1 MHYIIPITGIL
12 TNITDSL
19 HFSKKVTTNVLSLL
33 TELTVN
39 DMSEISKADIH
50 WYNNYM
56 GVETLHPLVSV
67 IDYSKLDP
75 IHSFRINIDF
85 YAVFMKDTKTGSLTY
100 GRNYYDYQEGS
111 IVCAAP
117 GQVLGTDAPEE
128 VFQPKGWGL
137 LFHPDLIY
145 GTSLASKMK
154 KYTFFSY
161 ESNEALH
168 LSKKEQ
174 GIILDCFNRIL
185 EELNNNIDNHSQTLV
200 SVYIELLL
208 DYCVRFYERQF
219 ITRKTVNKDILTRFE
234 NLLEDYFETDSPQT
248 IGLPTVK
255 SCADQLFLSPN
266 YFGDLIKKETGKT
279 AQEYIQIKIIGIAK
293 DRLQDSS
300 KTISE
305 IAYELGFQY
314 VPHFNRSFKKIVG
327 CTPNE
332 YRTQAS

>member
-1 MHYIIPITGIL
+1 M
-12 TNITDSL
+12 
-19 HFSKKVTTNVLSLL
+19 
-33 TELTVN
+33 
-39 DMSEISKADIH
+39 MEIVKADIH

-67 IDYSKLDP
+67 INHSKLAP
-75 IHSFRINIDF
+75 IHSFKINIDF
-85 YAVFMKDTKTGSLTY
+85 YAIFLKETNLGSLTY
-100 GRNYYDYQEGS
+100 GRKYYDYQKGT

-117 GQVLGTDAPEE
+117 GQVIGGEE
-128 VFQPKGWGL
+128 TEEALQPKGWGL
-137 LFHPDLIY
+137 IFHPDLIY
-145 GTSLASKMK
+145 GTPLASKMK
-154 KYTFFSY
+154 KYTYFSY

-174 GIILDCFNRIL
+174 TIVLDCFNRIL
-185 EELNNNIDNHSQTLV
+185 DELNNNIDSHSQTLV

-208 DYCVRFYERQF
+208 DYFVRFYERQF
-219 ITRKTVNKDILTRFE
+219 ITRKTVNKDILIRFE
-234 NLLEDYFETDSPQT
+234 NLLNDYFTSDKPQI

-255 SCADQLFLSPN
+255 SCAEQLFLSPN

-279 AQEYIQIKIIGIAK
+279 PQEYIQIKIIGVAK
-293 DRLQDSS
+293 DRLQDTS

-327 CTPNE
+327 CSPSE
-332 YRTQAS
+332 YRLIN

>member
-1 MHYIIPITGIL
+1 MPVIIPITGIL
-12 TNITDSL
+12 INITDSDNY
-19 HFSKKVTTNVLSLL
+19 SKKMVVDVLSLL
-33 TELTVN
+33 SESTGN
-39 DMSEISKADIH
+39 DMSEIVKADIH
-50 WYNNYM
+50 WYNNHM

-67 IDYSKLDP
+67 IDFSKLNP
-75 IHSFRINIDF
+75 IHSFKINIDF
-85 YAVFMKDTKTGSLTY
+85 YAVFLKDTKTGSLTY

-111 IVCAAP
+111 IVCVSP
-117 GQVLGTDAPEE
+117 GQVLGTDAPAE

-145 GTSLASKMK
+145 GTSLAPKMK

-174 GIILDCFNRIL
+174 TIVLDCFNRIL
-185 EELNNNIDNHSQTLV
+185 DELNNNIDNHSQTLV

-208 DYCVRFYERQF
+208 DYFVRFYERQF
-219 ITRKTVNKDILTRFE
+219 ITRKTVNKDVLTRFE
-234 NLLEDYFETDSPQT
+234 NLLDDYFTTDKPQT

-255 SCADQLFLSPN
+255 NCAEQLFLSPN

-293 DRLQDSS
+293 DRLQDKG

-332 YRTQAS
+332 YRVQAS